1 MQFGRRGSR
10 AEAEK
15 YFEELK
21 GFAGWDREALSWYLK
36 GGLVEKTDGSVALAC
51 QPDVEAAMY
60 CAAALQLSE
69 AEQAQPQCAITFH
82 SGARTRL
89 FMREVFE
96 DLQTRF
102 PRIYS
107 VANPI
112 PKTSH
117 CMVVEDPESSAN
129 NILADLAKLPRFQ
142 AAKTSR
148 L

>member
-1 MQFGRRGSR
+1 M
-10 AEAEK
+10 
-15 YFEELK
+15 
-21 GFAGWDREALSWYLK
+21 
-36 GGLVEKTDGSVALAC
+36 VEQADGSVVLAC

-60 CAAALQLSE
+60 CAEALQLSE
-69 AEQAQPQCAITFH
+69 TEQAQPQCPITFH

-102 PRIYS
+102 PHIYS
-107 VANPI
+107 VADPI

-117 CMVVEDPESSAN
+117 CMVVEDPERSAR

-142 AAKTSR
+142 TAKSSR